1 MKDLYEK
8 LKTYILPISSLFL
21 SITFLAIGYGIMIT
35 YIGVY
40 LKQAGVS
47 SFSIGLI
54 NSAFFLGAIA
64 SSIFSQKIIS
74 TIGHIR
80 SFASFAALMVIAF
93 LLHSIYLNEFFWG
106 FLRLISGFSFYAL
119 LIIVESWL
127 NEKSS
132 NSQRGQILAIYTII
146 FYLSTALGQL
156 FLTIPK
162 DSEFFVFTVGS
173 VLVLFSLI
181 TIAMTK
187 IKEPIL
193 KPFEQ
198 YSFPKLYSIVPLA
211 LTGSFIG
218 GFFVGSFFTMLP
230 LTILHKFDSTTI
242 LSIFMS
248 LTLIGGLV
256 SQWPIGKLSDKY
268 GRRKLIAFCG
278 FFIAFVSLLFII
290 VPELN
295 SYYYILAL
303 LLGVTIFAIYPLS
316 LARANDVLDEN
327 KDMVEISRA
336 LLFAYGAGSFIAP
349 IILGIIF
356 TFLNYEAIF
365 FIYLTIGFFLGL
377 YSLSR
382 KRVADDDMS
391 VFVNFPVTSGPVAAQ
406 LDPRHD

>member
-1 MKDLYEK
+1 MKN

-93 LLHSIYLNEFFWG
+93 LLHSVYLNEFFWG

-156 FLTIPK
+156 FLTIQK
-162 DSEFFVFTVGS
+162 DSKFFVFTVGS

-278 FFIAFVSLLFII
+278 FFTAFVSLLFII

>member
-1 MKDLYEK
+1 MKN

-40 LKQAGVS
+40 LKQAGAS

-93 LLHSIYLNEFFWG
+93 LLHSVYLNEFFWG

-156 FLTIPK
+156 FLTISK

-278 FFIAFVSLLFII
+278 FFTAFVSLLFII

>member
-1 MKDLYEK
+1 MEK
-8 LKTYILPISSLFL
+8 LRTYILPISSLFL

-93 LLHSIYLNEFFWG
+93 LLHSVYLNEFFWG

-278 FFIAFVSLLFII
+278 FFTAFVSLLFII

>member
-1 MKDLYEK
+1 MKN

-40 LKQAGVS
+40 LKQAGAS

-93 LLHSIYLNEFFWG
+93 LLHSVYLNEFFWG

-278 FFIAFVSLLFII
+278 FFTAFVSLLFII

>member
-1 MKDLYEK
+1 MKN

-40 LKQAGVS
+40 LKQAGAS

-93 LLHSIYLNEFFWG
+93 LLHSVYLNEFFWG

-181 TIAMTK
+181 TIAMTR

-278 FFIAFVSLLFII
+278 FFTAFVSLLFII

-316 LARANDVLDEN
+316 LARANDELDEN

-365 FIYLTIGFFLGL
+365 FIYITIGFFLGL

-391 VFVNFPVTSGPVAAQ
+391 VFVNFPVTSGPVVVEM
-406 LDPRHD
+406 DPRQD

>member
-1 MKDLYEK
+1 MKN

-93 LLHSIYLNEFFWG
+93 LLHSVYLNEFFWG

-278 FFIAFVSLLFII
+278 FFTAFVSLLFII

-391 VFVNFPVTSGPVAAQ
+391 VFVNFPVTSGPVVAQ
-406 LDPRHD
+406 LDPRQD

>member
-1 MKDLYEK
+1 MEK
-8 LKTYILPISSLFL
+8 LRSYILPISSLFL

-93 LLHSIYLNEFFWG
+93 LLHSVYLNEFFWG

-278 FFIAFVSLLFII
+278 FFTAFVSLLFII

-391 VFVNFPVTSGPVAAQ
+391 VFVNFPVTSGPVAAE

>member
-1 MKDLYEK
+1 MKN

-40 LKQAGVS
+40 LKQAGAS

-93 LLHSIYLNEFFWG
+93 LLHSVYLNEFFWG

-278 FFIAFVSLLFII
+278 FFTAFVSLLFII

-336 LLFAYGAGSFIAP
+336 LLFAYGAGSFISP

-391 VFVNFPVTSGPVAAQ
+391 VFVNFPVTSGPVVAQ
-406 LDPRHD
+406 MDPRQD

>member
-1 MKDLYEK
+1 MEK
-8 LKTYILPISSLFL
+8 LRSYILPISSLFL

-40 LKQAGVS
+40 LKQAGAS

-93 LLHSIYLNEFFWG
+93 LLHSVYLNEFFWG

-278 FFIAFVSLLFII
+278 FFTAFVSLLFII

>member
-1 MKDLYEK
+1 MKN

-40 LKQAGVS
+40 LKQTGVS

-93 LLHSIYLNEFFWG
+93 LLHSVYLNEFFWG

-230 LTILHKFDSTTI
+230 LTILHKFDSTTV

-278 FFIAFVSLLFII
+278 FFTAFVSLLFII

-391 VFVNFPVTSGPVAAQ
+391 VFVNFPVTSGPVVAQ
-406 LDPRHD
+406 MDPRQD

>member
-1 MKDLYEK
+1 MKN

-40 LKQAGVS
+40 LKQAGAS

-93 LLHSIYLNEFFWG
+93 LLHSVYLNEFFWG

-278 FFIAFVSLLFII
+278 FFTAFVSLLFII

-382 KRVADDDMS
+382 RRVADDDMS
-391 VFVNFPVTSGPVAAQ
+391 VFVNFPVTSGPVVAQ
-406 LDPRHD
+406 MDPRQD

>member
-1 MKDLYEK
+1 MEK
-8 LKTYILPISSLFL
+8 LRSYILPISSLFL

-40 LKQAGVS
+40 LKQAGAS

-93 LLHSIYLNEFFWG
+93 LLHSVYLNEFFWG

-278 FFIAFVSLLFII
+278 FFTAFVSLLFII

-391 VFVNFPVTSGPVAAQ
+391 VFVNFPVTSGPVVAQ
-406 LDPRHD
+406 MDPRQD

>member
-1 MKDLYEK
+1 MKN

-40 LKQAGVS
+40 LKQAGAS

-93 LLHSIYLNEFFWG
+93 LLHSVYLNEFFWG

-278 FFIAFVSLLFII
+278 FFTAFVSLLFII

-316 LARANDVLDEN
+316 LARANDELDEN

-365 FIYLTIGFFLGL
+365 FIYITIGFFLGL

-391 VFVNFPVTSGPVAAQ
+391 VFVNFPVTSGPVVAEM
-406 LDPRHD
+406 DPRQD

>member
-1 MKDLYEK
+1 MEK
-8 LKTYILPISSLFL
+8 LRSYILPISSLFL

-278 FFIAFVSLLFII
+278 FFTAFVSLLFII

-391 VFVNFPVTSGPVAAQ
+391 VFVNFPVTSGPVVAQ
-406 LDPRHD
+406 MDPRHD

>member
-1 MKDLYEK
+1 MKN

-93 LLHSIYLNEFFWG
+93 LLHSVYLNEFFWG

-162 DSEFFVFTVGS
+162 DFEFFVFTVGS

-278 FFIAFVSLLFII
+278 FFTAFVSLLFII

>member
-1 MKDLYEK
+1 MEK
-8 LKTYILPISSLFL
+8 LRSYILPISSLFL

-93 LLHSIYLNEFFWG
+93 LLHSVYLNEFFWG

-278 FFIAFVSLLFII
+278 FFTAFVSLLFII

-336 LLFAYGAGSFIAP
+336 LLFAYGAGSFISP

-391 VFVNFPVTSGPVAAQ
+391 VFVNFPVTSGPVVAQ
-406 LDPRHD
+406 MDPRHD

>member
-1 MKDLYEK
+1 MKN

-40 LKQAGVS
+40 LKQAGAS

-93 LLHSIYLNEFFWG
+93 LLHSVYLNEFFWG

-278 FFIAFVSLLFII
+278 FFTAFVSLLFII

-391 VFVNFPVTSGPVAAQ
+391 VFVNFPVTSGPVAAE

>member
-1 MKDLYEK
+1 MKN

-93 LLHSIYLNEFFWG
+93 LLHSVYLNEFFWG

-278 FFIAFVSLLFII
+278 FFTAFVSLLFII

-336 LLFAYGAGSFIAP
+336 LLFAYGAGSFISP

-391 VFVNFPVTSGPVAAQ
+391 VFVNFPVTSGPVVAQ
-406 LDPRHD
+406 MDPRQD

>member
-1 MKDLYEK
+1 MEK
-8 LKTYILPISSLFL
+8 LRSYILPISSLFL

-40 LKQAGVS
+40 LKQTGVS

-278 FFIAFVSLLFII
+278 FFTAFVSLLFII

-391 VFVNFPVTSGPVAAQ
+391 VFVNFPVTSGPVVAEM
-406 LDPRHD
+406 DPRHD

>member
-1 MKDLYEK
+1 MKN

-278 FFIAFVSLLFII
+278 FFTAFVSLLFII

-391 VFVNFPVTSGPVAAQ
+391 VFVNFPVTSGPVVAQ
-406 LDPRHD
+406 MDPRQD

>member
-1 MKDLYEK
+1 MKN

-40 LKQAGVS
+40 LKQAGTS

-218 GFFVGSFFTMLP
+218 GFFVGSFFTMLF

-278 FFIAFVSLLFII
+278 FFTAFVSLLFII

>member
-1 MKDLYEK
+1 MKN

-40 LKQAGVS
+40 LKQAGAS

-93 LLHSIYLNEFFWG
+93 LLHSVYLNEFFWG

-230 LTILHKFDSTTI
+230 LTILYKFDSTTI

-278 FFIAFVSLLFII
+278 FFTAFVSLLFII

-316 LARANDVLDEN
+316 LARANDELDEN

-391 VFVNFPVTSGPVAAQ
+391 VFVNFPVTSGPVVAEM
-406 LDPRHD
+406 DPRQD

>member
-1 MKDLYEK
+1 MKN

-40 LKQAGVS
+40 LKQTGVS

-93 LLHSIYLNEFFWG
+93 LLHSVYLNEFFWG

-278 FFIAFVSLLFII
+278 FFTAFVSLLFII

-295 SYYYILAL
+295 SYYYIFAL

>member
-1 MKDLYEK
+1 M
-8 LKTYILPISSLFL
+8 
-21 SITFLAIGYGIMIT
+21 
-35 YIGVY
+35 
-40 LKQAGVS
+40 
-47 SFSIGLI
+47 
-54 NSAFFLGAIA
+54 
-64 SSIFSQKIIS
+64 
-74 TIGHIR
+74 
-80 SFASFAALMVIAF
+80 
-93 LLHSIYLNEFFWG
+93 
-106 FLRLISGFSFYAL
+106 
-119 LIIVESWL
+119 
-127 NEKSS
+127 
-132 NSQRGQILAIYTII
+132 
-146 FYLSTALGQL
+146 
-156 FLTIPK
+156 
-162 DSEFFVFTVGS
+162 
-173 VLVLFSLI
+173 LVLFSLI

-278 FFIAFVSLLFII
+278 FFTAFVSLLFII

>member
-1 MKDLYEK
+1 MEK
-8 LKTYILPISSLFL
+8 LRSYILPISSLFL

-93 LLHSIYLNEFFWG
+93 LLHSVYLNEFFWG

-230 LTILHKFDSTTI
+230 LTILNKFDSTTI

-278 FFIAFVSLLFII
+278 FFTAFVSLLFII

>member
-1 MKDLYEK
+1 MKN

-278 FFIAFVSLLFII
+278 FFTAFVSLLFII

-391 VFVNFPVTSGPVAAQ
+391 VFVNFPVTSGPVAAE

>member
-1 MKDLYEK
+1 MEK
-8 LKTYILPISSLFL
+8 LRSYILPISSLFL

-40 LKQAGVS
+40 LKQAGAS

-278 FFIAFVSLLFII
+278 FFTAFVSLLFII

-391 VFVNFPVTSGPVAAQ
+391 VFVNFPVTSGPVVAQ
-406 LDPRHD
+406 MDPRQD

>member
-1 MKDLYEK
+1 MKN

-40 LKQAGVS
+40 LKQTGVS

-278 FFIAFVSLLFII
+278 FFTAFVSLLFII

-391 VFVNFPVTSGPVAAQ
+391 VFVNFPVTSGPVVAQ
-406 LDPRHD
+406 LDPRQD

>member
-1 MKDLYEK
+1 MKN

-40 LKQAGVS
+40 LKQTGVS

-278 FFIAFVSLLFII
+278 FFTAFVSLLFII

-365 FIYLTIGFFLGL
+365 FIYLTIGFFLEL

>member
-1 MKDLYEK
+1 MKN

-93 LLHSIYLNEFFWG
+93 LLHSVYLNEFFWG

-278 FFIAFVSLLFII
+278 FFTAFVSLLFII

-365 FIYLTIGFFLGL
+365 FIYLIIGFFLGL

-391 VFVNFPVTSGPVAAQ
+391 VFVNFPVTSGPVVAQ
-406 LDPRHD
+406 MDPRQD

>member
-1 MKDLYEK
+1 MKN

-40 LKQAGVS
+40 LKQAGAS

-93 LLHSIYLNEFFWG
+93 LLHSVYLNEFFWG

-278 FFIAFVSLLFII
+278 FFTAFVSLLFII

-316 LARANDVLDEN
+316 LARANDELDEN

>member
-1 MKDLYEK
+1 MKN

-93 LLHSIYLNEFFWG
+93 LLHSVYLNEFFWG

-278 FFIAFVSLLFII
+278 FFTAFVSLLFII

-316 LARANDVLDEN
+316 LARANDEVDEN

-356 TFLNYEAIF
+356 TFLSYEAIF

-391 VFVNFPVTSGPVAAQ
+391 VFVNFPVTSGPVVAQ
-406 LDPRHD
+406 MDPRQD

>member
-1 MKDLYEK
+1 MEK
-8 LKTYILPISSLFL
+8 LRSYILPISSLFL

-40 LKQAGVS
+40 LKQTGVS

>member
-1 MKDLYEK
+1 MEK
-8 LKTYILPISSLFL
+8 LRSYILPISSLFL

-93 LLHSIYLNEFFWG
+93 LLHSVYLNEFFWG

-230 LTILHKFDSTTI
+230 LTILHKFDSTTV

-278 FFIAFVSLLFII
+278 FFTAFVSLLFII

>member
-1 MKDLYEK
+1 MEK
-8 LKTYILPISSLFL
+8 LRSYILPISSLFL

-93 LLHSIYLNEFFWG
+93 LLHSVYLNEFFWG

-278 FFIAFVSLLFII
+278 FFTAFVSLLFII

-391 VFVNFPVTSGPVAAQ
+391 VFVNFPVTSGPVVAQ
-406 LDPRHD
+406 MDPRQD

>member
-1 MKDLYEK
+1 MKN

-106 FLRLISGFSFYAL
+106 FLRLVSGFSFYAL

-278 FFIAFVSLLFII
+278 FFTAFVSLLFII

>member
-1 MKDLYEK
+1 MEK
-8 LKTYILPISSLFL
+8 LRSYILPISSLFL

-40 LKQAGVS
+40 LKQTGVS

-93 LLHSIYLNEFFWG
+93 LLHSVYLNEFFWG

-278 FFIAFVSLLFII
+278 FFTAFVSLLFII

>member
-1 MKDLYEK
+1 MKN

-93 LLHSIYLNEFFWG
+93 LLHSVYLNEFFWG

-278 FFIAFVSLLFII
+278 FFTAFVSLLFII

-316 LARANDVLDEN
+316 LARANDELDEN

-391 VFVNFPVTSGPVAAQ
+391 VFVNFPVTSGPVVAQ
-406 LDPRHD
+406 LDPRQD

>member
-1 MKDLYEK
+1 MEK
-8 LKTYILPISSLFL
+8 LRSYILPISSLFL

-40 LKQAGVS
+40 LKQTGVS

-278 FFIAFVSLLFII
+278 FFTAFVSLLFII

-391 VFVNFPVTSGPVAAQ
+391 VFVNFPVTSGPVVAQ
-406 LDPRHD
+406 MDPRQD